1 MRIRKDYRLRQV
13 DEDYVVVP
21 VGKAAKE
28 FTGMIRL
35 NSTAALLWEFLQ
47 DGATEAELV
56 ANLIEEFDGEEGFT
70 PELAKADVAAFIAE
84 LSAHNLLLDE
94 A

>member
-1 MRIRKDYRLRQV
+1 MRIKKDYRLRAV

-35 NSTAALLWEFLQ
+35 NSTAALLWELLS
-47 DGATEAELV
+47 DGATEEELV
-56 ANLIEEFDGEEGFT
+56 ADLIEEFDGEEGFT
-70 PELAKADVAAFIAE
+70 PDLARADVKAFVE
-84 LSAHNLLLDE
+84 NLRAHNLLEE